1 MTWVMWLVGIAACAA
16 VVIVVT
22 HVAEG
27 EEFVR
32 LLREARPWW
41 LALAVAL
48 QAATYLAQGA
58 VWSLLAAAAGGRLPW
73 REAAGL
79 SLAVLFVNQA
89 LPTSG
94 ASGVALTRAGLARTG
109 LPLPKT
115 AAVILIDVGMR
126 YAAYGLC
133 LSVALGLGLADGR
146 VPSWVLGSAAVFVV
160 AALAVAVFMIALPT
174 PHLDWLERLVFRF
187 QRPAR
192 LVGWLAAAE
201 GSLCGRKALLA
212 QAGVLHLSIFCLDA
226 ATMGCAAAALG
237 AEAAPQSIFI
247 AFMISTLLRTLGI
260 MPGGLG
266 TFEAASVWLLR
277 LLSLPWAAALSTTLL
292 FRGLTLWIPMLPGF
306 HFSRRVALSLRQAG
320 GHADP
325 SAQTAG
331 S

>member
-22 HVAEG
+22 HAAEG

-94 ASGVALTRAGLARTG
+94 ASGIALTRAGLARTG
-109 LPLPKT
+109 LPLPKA

-126 YAAYGLC
+126 YAACQVPVRSRRGTC
-133 LSVALGLGLADGR
+133 QSAGLGGGER
-146 VPSWVLGSAAVFVV
+146 TVFN
-160 AALAVAVFMIALPT
+160 
-174 PHLDWLERLVFRF
+174 R
-187 QRPAR
+187 
-192 LVGWLAAAE
+192 
-201 GSLCGRKALLA
+201 
-212 QAGVLHLSIFCLDA
+212 
-226 ATMGCAAAALG
+226 
-237 AEAAPQSIFI
+237 
-247 AFMISTLLRTLGI
+247 
-260 MPGGLG
+260 
-266 TFEAASVWLLR
+266 
-277 LLSLPWAAALSTTLL
+277 
-292 FRGLTLWIPMLPGF
+292 
-306 HFSRRVALSLRQAG
+306 
-320 GHADP
+320 
-325 SAQTAG
+325 
-331 S
+331 